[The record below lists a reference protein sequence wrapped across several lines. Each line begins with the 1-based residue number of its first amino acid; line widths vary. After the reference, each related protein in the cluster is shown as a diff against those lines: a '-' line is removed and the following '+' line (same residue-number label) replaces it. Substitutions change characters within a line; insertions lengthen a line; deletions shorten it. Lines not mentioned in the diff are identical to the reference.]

1 MQSIFRLPAL
11 PWSPGALDRATVFQP
26 MVDMGAANNKG
37 KRKRVVDGSSPR
49 ASPKPLSKK
58 IRSVDTASG
67 GGAVQSVPEQQA
79 RRGADGLQPA
89 IAPAFAPG
97 LSPPGESQTVAPS
110 KVPSGAVNDSP
121 VIAPQPVT
129 ATVQVNVKPLANSA
143 SACVHGG
150 APVLL
155 GRSQLATPT
164 LSFVPV
170 PAPKISAEPIKAP
183 ASVPVAPQSVKV
195 ATEINIASAPS
206 QLQEY
211 KPSPTATPKPAMKI
225 DTDVLRAIVEAEIN
239 QAILF
244 KHNELRLIDQE
255 IAKCQIA
262 LEQIR
267 RCNLIPVPA
276 SQIPSLALSSHSGP
290 ALVPPSGYSIPDSPA
305 PWGVT
310 DGPYSRHYA
319 TWLLPSP
326 RFDPQSPE
334 ALAATALNS
343 PLPLRDGR
351 ITRGSGLEVSTPLN
365 PIPGRPSR
373 SAAGRIRSLHDPAS
387 PLAGRDPLILK
398 RQKDG
403 QWVKLY
409 CTNCNPERSDFANV
423 QGFLNHCRISHKLD
437 FKSHEAAAIECGRPV
452 EVNEYFPPMEP
463 TSARESATRPA
474 FSTSFTFT
482 ADKPSVHP
490 LNKANAKMRDIP
502 NAQQILPR
510 SYSMSAASQKS
521 EPLTPAA
528 SPGFVP
534 SSDTP
539 FLSSLLSKRGFGGSL
554 SSMVQEAKRKV
565 DLSEY
570 DIESDPE
577 CDTDSKPSKGKKKSN
592 TGTSKNTSTGHFKSK
607 SASRLHG
614 VATHRLAPAP
624 TTTPA
629 TGMRP
634 SPLAPLAKF
643 PHALG
648 TASPPDTGS
657 STDGEMMLLDL
668 SPNTA
673 ESNPGLVSDRDDEED
688 EDEADEEHVS
698 VRKGG
703 ANHHHDVDM
712 LVAIEDSDGE
722 GRHVEESQGFCSNRQ
737 A

>member
-1 MQSIFRLPAL
+1 VA
-11 PWSPGALDRATVFQP
+11 
-26 MVDMGAANNKG
+26 
-37 KRKRVVDGSSPR
+37 DGSSPR

-58 IRSVDTASG
+58 IRSVETSASSA
-67 GGAVQSVPEQQA
+67 GGAVQSVPDQQI
-79 RRGADGLQPA
+79 RRITDGLQPTVA
-89 IAPAFAPG
+89 LSAVSG
-97 LSPPGESQTVAPS
+97 LSPPGESQAAVLS
-110 KVPSGAVNDSP
+110 KVVPSGAVNESP
-121 VIAPQPVT
+121 AIAPLAITP
-129 ATVQVNVKPLANSA
+129 AMQVNVKPLATTNA
-143 SACVHGG
+143 SIGVHGG
-150 APVLL
+150 ATALL
-155 GRSQLATPT
+155 GRSQQEIPTP
-164 LSFVPV
+164 SAIPV
-170 PAPKISAEPIKAP
+170 SAPKIPAESVQVKAP
-183 ASVPVAPQSVKV
+183 ALVPVLPQPAKV
-195 ATEINIASAPS
+195 ATESKTASVPS
-206 QLQEY
+206 QLQEQ
-211 KPSPTATPKPAMKI
+211 KSTLATTPKPAMKI

-267 RCNLIPVPA
+267 RCNLIPVPV
-276 SQIPSLALSSHSGP
+276 SQIPSLALSAHSGP
-290 ALVPPSGYSIPDSPA
+290 ALVPPPGYSVPDSPA

-334 ALAATALNS
+334 ALAASALNT

-373 SAAGRIRSLHDPAS
+373 SAAGRVRSLHDPAS

-409 CTNCNPERSDFANV
+409 CTSCNPERSDFANV

-452 EVNEYFPPMEP
+452 EVNEYFPPTEP
-463 TSARESATRPA
+463 TSAREPIARPA
-474 FSTSFTFT
+474 FATSFTFT

-490 LNKANAKMRDIP
+490 LNKPNAKIRDLP
-502 NAQQILPR
+502 AAQQILPR
-510 SYSMSAASQKS
+510 SYSMPVVSYKAG
-521 EPLTPAA
+521 PPTPAT

-534 SSDTP
+534 SKDTP
-539 FLSSLLSKRGFGGSL
+539 FLSTLLSKRGFAGSL
-554 SSMVQEAKRKV
+554 STMVQEAKRKV

-570 DIESDPE
+570 DVESDPE

-592 TGTSKNTSTGHFKSK
+592 GSANNGHFKSK
-607 SASRLHG
+607 SASRPLAVG
-614 VATHRLAPAP
+614 AHRLAPAP
-624 TTTPA
+624 SAT

-634 SPLAPLAKF
+634 SPLAPLAQF
-643 PHALG
+643 G
-648 TASPPDTGS
+648 TRAPGTTSPPDSSIS
-657 STDGEMMLLDL
+657 STDGEMMMLLDL

-698 VRKGG
+698 VRKGTAG
-703 ANHHHDVDM
+703 HHHDVDM